1 MDNTIPTTGKTV
13 ELDAMTLKAPGSVT
27 EPQYEVI
34 PLPPEPP
41 RDPSK
46 TGPKPKQLKAVEVY
60 GYEVGRGMR
69 KRIVNPDEIY
79 NLSAIGCNDSEIARW
94 FDIAETTL
102 KSNFSDI
109 LAKGRE
115 DVKMTLRRA
124 MLKNALN
131 GNAVMQIWL
140 SKNMLGM
147 SDNPT
152 KSEENKPLPW
162 QDNEDENTSGLE

>member
-1 MDNTIPTTGKTV
+1 MSENMDIPTSETQ
-13 ELDAMTLKAPGSVT
+13 
-27 EPQYEVI
+27 PQYEVI
-34 PLPPEPP
+34 PLPPEEP

-46 TGPKPKQLKAVEVY
+46 TGPKPKQLKAIEVY
-60 GYEVGRGMR
+60 GYEVGRGNR
-69 KRIVNPDEIY
+69 KRVVQPEQIY
-79 NLSAIGCNDSEIARW
+79 ELAAIGCTDSEIARW
-94 FDIAETTL
+94 FDVAETTL
-102 KSNFSDI
+102 KSNFSEI

-152 KSEENKPLPW
+152 HADDQKPLPW
-162 QDNEDENTSGLE
+162 NDNTDEPTEQV

>member
-1 MDNTIPTTGKTV
+1 MTPDEALAQGLEPVDPTK
-13 ELDAMTLKAPGSVT
+13 
-27 EPQYEVI
+27 EPQGETFEVI
-34 PLPPEPP
+34 PYVEPPP

-46 TGPKPKQLKAVEVY
+46 PGPKPKQLKAMEVW
-60 GYEVGRGMR
+60 GYEVGRGNR
-69 KRIVNPDEIY
+69 KRIVAPQDVYE
-79 NLSAIGCNDSEIARW
+79 LAAIGCTDSEIARW

-102 KSNFSDI
+102 KDNFRDI

-140 SKNMLGM
+140 SKNLLGF
-147 SDNPT
+147 SDNPN
-152 KSEENKPLPW
+152 SSQENQPLPW
-162 QDNEDENTSGLE
+162 NEQQDADTSPE

>member
-1 MDNTIPTTGKTV
+1 MEENTNIPAS
-13 ELDAMTLKAPGSVT
+13 DAPK
-27 EPQYEVI
+27 YEVI
-34 PLPPEPP
+34 PLPPEEP

-46 TGPKPKQLKAVEVY
+46 TGNKPKQLKAIEVW
-60 GYEVGRGMR
+60 GYEVGRGNR
-69 KRIVNPDEIY
+69 KKVVSPEQIY
-79 NLSAIGCNDSEIARW
+79 ELAAIGCSDSEIARW

-102 KSNFSDI
+102 KYNFSEI

-124 MLKNALN
+124 MLKNALS

-147 SDNPT
+147 SDNPNQ
-152 KSEENKPLPW
+152 SEDNKPLPW
-162 QDNEDENTSGLE
+162 TEDEPEPSPE

>member
-1 MDNTIPTTGKTV
+1 MDIPTS
-13 ELDAMTLKAPGSVT
+13 EQ
-27 EPQYEVI
+27 PQYEVI

-41 RDPSK
+41 PNPSK
-46 TGPKPKQLKAVEVY
+46 TGPKPKQLKAIEVY
-60 GYEVGRGMR
+60 GYEVGRGNR
-69 KRIVNPDEIY
+69 KRVVQPEQIY
-79 NLSAIGCNDSEIARW
+79 ELAAIGCTDSEIARW
-94 FDIAETTL
+94 FDVAETTL
-102 KSNFSDI
+102 KSNFSEI

-152 KSEENKPLPW
+152 HADDAKPLPW
-162 QDNEDENTSGLE
+162 QEDVDGAESSTENSGQG

>member
-1 MDNTIPTTGKTV
+1 MDNNNDIPTSTDQT
-13 ELDAMTLKAPGSVT
+13 
-27 EPQYEVI
+27 PQYEII

-41 RDPSK
+41 VDPSK

-60 GYEVGRGMR
+60 GYEVGRGLR
-69 KRIVNPDEIY
+69 KRVVSPEQVY
-79 NLSAIGCNDSEIARW
+79 ELAAIGCNDSEIARW
-94 FDIAETTL
+94 FDVAETTL
-102 KSNFSDI
+102 KDNFRDI

-115 DVKMTLRRA
+115 DVKMSLRRA
-124 MLKNALN
+124 MLKNALG

-152 KSEENKPLPW
+152 NTEDNKPLPW
-162 QDNEDENTSGLE
+162 NEADDAEPSTE

>member
-1 MDNTIPTTGKTV
+1 MDIPTS
-13 ELDAMTLKAPGSVT
+13 EQ
-27 EPQYEVI
+27 PQYEVI
-34 PLPPEPP
+34 PLPPEEP

-46 TGPKPKQLKAVEVY
+46 TGPKPKQLKAIEVY
-60 GYEVGRGMR
+60 GYEVGRGNR
-69 KRIVNPDEIY
+69 KRVVQPEQIY
-79 NLSAIGCNDSEIARW
+79 ELAAIGCTDSEIARW
-94 FDIAETTL
+94 FDVAETTL
-102 KSNFSDI
+102 KSNFSEI

-152 KSEENKPLPW
+152 HADDQKPLPW
-162 QDNEDENTSGLE
+162 TEDTDEPTEQV

>member
-1 MDNTIPTTGKTV
+1 MTPDEAK
-13 ELDAMTLKAPGSVT
+13 ELGLEPSDPNK
-27 EPQYEVI
+27 EPQGEQFTILPYEE
-34 PLPPEPP
+34 PPP

-46 TGPKPKQLKAVEVY
+46 TGNKPKQLVAVEVW
-60 GYEVGRGMR
+60 GYEVGRGNR
-69 KRIVNPDEIY
+69 KKVVAPQDVYE
-79 NLSAIGCNDSEIARW
+79 LAAIGCSDSEIARW
-94 FDIAETTL
+94 FDIAESTL
-102 KSNFSDI
+102 KYNFSDI

-147 SDNPT
+147 SDNPN
-152 KSEENKPLPW
+152 SSQENQPLPW
-162 QDNEDENTSGLE
+162 VEDKADDADSSPE

>member
-1 MDNTIPTTGKTV
+1 MDETTNIPASEIPK
-13 ELDAMTLKAPGSVT
+13 
-27 EPQYEVI
+27 YEVI
-34 PLPPEPP
+34 PLEPEPP

-46 TGPKPKQLKAVEVY
+46 TGNKPKQLKAIEVW
-60 GYEVGRGMR
+60 GYEVGRGNR
-69 KRIVNPDEIY
+69 KKVVSPEEIY
-79 NLSAIGCNDSEIARW
+79 NLAAIGCSDSEIARW

-102 KSNFSDI
+102 KYNFSEI
-109 LAKGRE
+109 MAKGRE
-115 DVKMTLRRA
+115 DVKMSLRRA

-152 KSEENKPLPW
+152 SADDQKPLPW
-162 QDNEDENTSGLE
+162 QEDLDGSESSPEDSSPG